1 MPAHVF
7 FLQLALVL
15 LAARLLG
22 EVATLLR
29 IPSVIGELAAGI
41 LLGPSLLG
49 WVEPSELIRLLAEI
63 GVILLLFEVG
73 LDTDVSRLLHAGFQ
87 STIVAI
93 GGFVLPFVLGF
104 GISHWTFDQ
113 PVLIS
118 MMIGGTLTATSIG
131 ITVRV
136 LSDLGR
142 RHTTEGQVI
151 LGAAVLDDVLGVILL
166 ALLYDFATR
175 GEVSLANASRIALFV
190 GLFFFLAPVAA
201 KTISYLIR
209 SFHARHDT
217 PGLIPTT
224 MVSLVLVFAAL
235 AHFVGAP
242 ELLGGFAAGLALSRR
257 FFLPFGVA
265 LSADPAF
272 ADIIR
277 EEMKPIVRL
286 FTPVFFVMVGL
297 SLDLSAIDW
306 TSSFMWFFSLS
317 LLAVAIV
324 GKFGGVMF
332 IDEPPHVRIAIGM
345 GMVPRGE
352 VGLVFA
358 ELGRV
363 TGILSNEA
371 HAALVI
377 VIAYTT
383 LLAPFWI
390 KWFYKVHRAEFEPS
404 VPEMDHPDARLLHE
418 EAAHRGHGA

>member
-15 LAARLLG
+15 LAARLFG
-22 EVATLLR
+22 EIAAFMR
-29 IPSVIGELAAGI
+29 IPPVIGELAAGI
-41 LLGPSLLG
+41 ILGPSLLG
-49 WVEPSELIRLLAEI
+49 WVEPTEVIRLLAEI

-73 LDTDVSRLLHAGFQ
+73 LDTDVTRLLHAGFQ
-87 STIVAI
+87 SAVVAL
-93 GGFVLPFVLGF
+93 GGFILPFVLGF
-104 GISHWTFDQ
+104 GISYWTFGQ

-151 LGAAVLDDVLGVILL
+151 LGAAVLDDVMGVILL
-166 ALLYDFATR
+166 ALLYDFSTH
-175 GEVSLANASRIALFV
+175 GEVSLANAGRIATFV
-190 GLFFFLAPVAA
+190 GVFFVLAPVAA
-201 KTISYLIR
+201 KLISYLIHL
-209 SFHARHDT
+209 FHNRHDT

-224 MVSLVLVFAAL
+224 MVSLVLVFASL
-235 AHFVGAP
+235 AHLVGAP

-272 ADIIR
+272 ADVIR
-277 EEMKPIVRL
+277 DQMKPIVRL

-306 TSSFMWFFSLS
+306 SSGFMWIFSLT

-324 GKFGGVMF
+324 GKFGGTLF
-332 IDEPPHVRIAIGM
+332 IREPPHIRIAIGM

-363 TGILSNEA
+363 TGILSNEV
-371 HAALVI
+371 HATLVM

-390 KWFYKVHRAEFEPS
+390 KWFYRVHQDQFEPS
-404 VPEMDHPDARLLHE
+404 VPEMDHPDPRLHE
-418 EAAHRGHGA
+418 EVARPGAAA